1 VAAEPTEHP
10 VVWGHSA
17 LRVVVGTGVAGG
29 PRIRVLVGDAGD
41 AGAPPDAAGLA
52 GSLPPVEI
60 LAAGDGHH
68 RAGTRS
74 VETSIGARLVLTS
87 TEAWEPPGQQALRV
101 SLRDPLTGLLVE
113 LELTSPDGVP
123 VLRSRTRVVNEGTA
137 AVTLLSVTSLV
148 LCGLPGPDLLDLV
161 SGRSDW
167 LGECRFTRAPLRAGA
182 LPELSLS
189 RHEQDGK
196 GAAAASSRGS
206 WSTGGDLPVAGVVAR
221 TAAGTAGGAAWLWQ
235 VEHNGPW
242 RWEVGEQRDGVYLA
256 ATGPTD
262 ADAQWRQTLE
272 PGESFD
278 SVPVAVAVVPEG
290 GLEAAAAALTAYRR
304 ATRRPHDDNT
314 RTSLVFND
322 YMNTLM
328 GDPTTERLLPLVD
341 AAAEVG
347 AEVFCVDAGWYDDGG
362 DWWDSVGEWQPSRS
376 RFPGGIDEVLD
387 RIRHHG
393 MAPGLWLEPEVVGV
407 RSPVAEKLPEEA
419 FFQQAGVRYREH
431 DRFHLDLR
439 HPDAVAHLDS
449 VVDRLVEDHGIG
461 YFKLDYNIDA
471 GSGTELDG
479 QSAGAGLLAH
489 SRAYLA
495 WLDRV
500 LDRHPGLVLENCAS
514 GAMRM
519 DYALLSRLQL
529 QSTSDQQDHLRYP
542 PIAAAAPLAVLPEQ
556 AASWAYPQPEMSDE
570 AIAFTMCTGLAGR
583 LYLSGRVDAM
593 SPAQRALVAE
603 GTRLHKRMRPTL
615 RAGAPFW
622 PLELPAWGDPWIALG
637 LRAPGGD
644 AYVVV
649 WSRHAASG
657 DREIELRLP
666 DDLAG
671 RAAEIVY
678 PRDGTGWQVA
688 SRSGGRLRVTCHTG
702 EPSAR
707 VLHLPA
713 TSPAATSP
721 APPAA
726 AG

>member
-1 VAAEPTEHP
+1 VVAESTEQP
-10 VVWGHSA
+10 IRWGHSA
-17 LRVVVGTGVAGG
+17 LRVEVGTGAGG
-29 PRIRVLVGDAGD
+29 PRIRVS
-41 AGAPPDAAGLA
+41 AGAATPGTSPEAADLA

-60 LAAGDGHH
+60 LAAGHGHH
-68 RAGTRS
+68 RTGTRS
-74 VETSIGARLVLTS
+74 VETSIGARLELSS
-87 TEAWEPPGQQALRV
+87 TQVWDEPGLQGLRIL
-101 SLRDPLTGLLVE
+101 LRDPQTDLRVE

-123 VLRSRTRVVNEGTA
+123 VLRGRTRVVNEGTA
-137 AVTLLSVTSLV
+137 PVTLLSVTSLV

-167 LGECRFTRAPLRAGA
+167 LGECRFTRTPLRPDT
-182 LPELSLS
+182 LPDLSLS
-189 RHEQDGK
+189 RHGQDAK

-206 WSTGGDLPVAGVVAR
+206 WSTGGDLPVAGLVEAVD
-221 TAAGTAGGAAWLWQ
+221 GAAWLWQ

-242 RWEVGEQRDGVYLA
+242 RWEVGEQRDGTYLA

-262 ADAQWRQTLE
+262 AHAQWRQTLE

-278 SVPVAVAVVPEG
+278 SVPVAVAVVAGG

-304 ATRRPHDDNT
+304 ATRRPHDDNQ
-314 RTSLVFND
+314 RTALVFND

-347 AEVFCVDAGWYDDGG
+347 AEVFCIDAGWYDEGG

-376 RFPGGIDEVLD
+376 RFPGGLDEVLD
-387 RIRHHG
+387 RIRQLG

-407 RSPVAEKLPEEA
+407 RSPLAEKLPEEA

-461 YFKLDYNIDA
+461 YLKLDYNIDA
-471 GSGTELDG
+471 GTGTELDG

-489 SRAYLA
+489 SRAYVA

-500 LDRHPGLVLENCAS
+500 LDRHPRLVLENCAS

-529 QSTSDQQDHLRYP
+529 QSTSDQQDYLRYP
-542 PIAAAAPLAVLPEQ
+542 PIAVAAPLPLLPEQ
-556 AASWAYPQPEMSDE
+556 AASWAYPQPDMTDE

-622 PLELPAWGDPWIALG
+622 PLGLPSWDDPWLALG

-649 WSRHAASG
+649 WSRHAPGG

-666 DDLAG
+666 ADLAG
-671 RAAEIVY
+671 RDVEIAY
-678 PRDGTGWQVA
+678 PGDATGWRAGV
-688 SRSGGRLRVTCHTG
+688 RSDGRLRVAVSTG
-702 EPSAR
+702 EPGAR
-707 VLHLPA
+707 VLRLPA
-713 TSPAATSP
+713 TTTAATTSP
-721 APPAA
+721 APPVPPAA